1 VLWQAQ
7 TLVGMSKSV
16 RVTGPVDILGLVPEL
31 VGFMPSDSVVL
42 LVFAGNAICGTYR
55 IDLPAPSDDR
65 VYRRLATTIVGM
77 LCKVRGGDGVLPIVY
92 TTDSFADHGGIP
104 REHFTT
110 RLIERARSAGF
121 RVFDALCVAAD
132 GWGSYLASDR
142 DEPHELAEVR
152 AAELLRS
159 AEPGAGDV
167 ASDAEELA
175 ALPEVDQARR
185 QRVGRAWRRLERTPD
200 AELPAERLDPV
211 AVAEAC
217 VGQGFDGVPADEIA
231 VVLWLASRAVLRD
244 AMLYTWAWGTDIGE
258 AAFALNLALS
268 AGAELGPEGERL
280 AGALGGFSEMPRPD
294 RARVTRAIDALRTV
308 TALAPAKARAPL
320 FTMLGWLHWA
330 LGRSSVA
337 GRFVDRARRLDPEY
351 GLAELLDAMLQ
362 AGHVPEWAFNDP
374 ECDGAVGRPITLG
387 SNAPSRLGDD

>member
-65 VYRRLATTIVGM
+65 VYRRLAMTIVGM

-167 ASDAEELA
+167 ASDAE
-175 ALPEVDQARR
+175 
-185 QRVGRAWRRLERTPD
+185 
-200 AELPAERLDPV
+200 LPAERLDPV

-231 VVLWLASRAVLRD
+231 AVLWLASRAVLRD